1 MPKDVFKDLKKVWV
15 SGQQL
20 KISSIKK
27 DYKSEYSPTNS
38 KEINTIIR
46 KKFAKREN

>member
-1 MPKDVFKDLKKVWV
+1 MYVFKDLKKVWV

-38 KEINTIIR
+38 KEKNTIIR
-46 KKFAKREN
+46 KKFAKRQN